1 VAVTIDPAELS
12 PFAPDLD
19 KAKATLMIQDAIAM
33 ASVVAPCIS
42 QMTDRDSVEYKAA
55 VALIRGAII
64 RWHEAGSGASVQ
76 QGAGPYQQ
84 TIDTRQ
90 PRRGMYWPSE
100 ISDLQKLCK
109 TSRARAFTIDMTP
122 PLSAKAARHPLE
134 GAWINGP
141 SHMEPGGGW

>member
-1 VAVTIDPAELS
+1 MAVTIEPADLL

-19 KAKATLMIQDAIAM
+19 TGKAAVMIADAVAM
-33 ASVVAPCIS
+33 ASVAAPCIS
-42 QMTDRDSVEYKAA
+42 QMTDRDSVEYRAA
-55 VALIRGAII
+55 VAIIRGAII

-76 QGAGPYQQ
+76 QGAGPFQQ

-90 PRRGMYWPSE
+90 PRRGMFWPSE

-122 PLSAKAARHPLE
+122 RPAKTGTHPLD
-134 GAWINGP
+134 GAWVNGLDG
-141 SHMEPGGGW
+141 MEPGAQRG